1 MLKNNPLQYKYSQA
15 CFGFKSLLLA
25 LCLILGLI
33 ENAYSQNEYVQRVH
47 QYRDSLNEYF
57 RTHPRSPLDS
67 VDRAVFTSLLYYP
80 VQENFKVPVKFK
92 RTYFGKTF
100 LMKTSTDRLPEYKVY
115 GTLTFEM
122 EGEKQM
128 LTIYQ
133 SIALRSKDGYRDY
146 LFCPFKDLTSG
157 ETTYG
162 GGRYL
167 DLRKSNLK
175 KGTLD
180 FNLAYNPYCAY
191 NYKYSCPIPPKENH
205 LKVKIEAGVKTLH

>member
-1 MLKNNPLQYKYSQA
+1 MLNYSHLQPQYARA
-15 CFGFKSLLLA
+15 CFGFKSLMVV
-25 LCLILGLI
+25 LCLILGLPQ
-33 ENAYSQNEYVQRVH
+33 NAFSQDEYVQRVH

-146 LFCPFKDLTSG
+146 LFVRL
-157 ETTYG
+157 
-162 GGRYL
+162 
-167 DLRKSNLK
+167 
-175 KGTLD
+175 
-180 FNLAYNPYCAY
+180 
-191 NYKYSCPIPPKENH
+191 
-205 LKVKIEAGVKTLH
+205 KTLPMAKPPTVAEDISIYENQI